1 MIRQPFQPITFFQK
15 MIKLEED
22 EIEEYIP
29 TINPD
34 VFFSEETP
42 IIPQE
47 DLNVADWRM
56 KIRVK

>member
-1 MIRQPFQPITFFQK
+1 

-29 TINPD
+29 IVNPD

-42 IIPQE
+42 IIQE
-47 DLNVADWRM
+47 ELNVIDWRM
-56 KIRVK
+56 KIRVTLF